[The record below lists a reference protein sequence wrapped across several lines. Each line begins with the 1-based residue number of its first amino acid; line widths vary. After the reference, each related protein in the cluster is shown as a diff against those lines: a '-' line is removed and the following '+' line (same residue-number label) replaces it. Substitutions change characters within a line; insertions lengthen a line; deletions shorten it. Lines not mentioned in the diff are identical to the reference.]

1 MIITPESTPEE
12 VKLYTVNLLRKN
24 QNEYSRLQ
32 KTRNNQFLKEINL
45 EYGVFHYDFT
55 LSYSPGKC
63 RVSDEVFRLWY
74 QGTTEQLGIVTQA
87 ALKKY
92 GTLFLN
98 QPKYE
103 QMSFY
108 HSKIYFEEGPHPR
121 KFLRTELTF
130 TIEDEITDKLI
141 IYAVGHYLTM
151 PECSIMPEKKQ
162 IKKKPS
168 KNTESKQN
176 LRKKSIEEKSERISA
191 NAKLVEEM
199 SKLKVS
205 SISLINYNF

>member
-1 MIITPESTPEE
+1 MFITPEE
-12 VKLYTVNLLRKN
+12 VRLHTVNLLRKN

-32 KTRNNQFLKEINL
+32 KTRNNQFPKEINL

-74 QGTTEQLGIVTQA
+74 RGTTEELGILTQGVV
-87 ALKKY
+87 KNS

-108 HSKIYFEEGPHPR
+108 HMKIYLEEGPHPT
-121 KFLRTELTF
+121 KFLENKLTF
-130 TIEDEITDKLI
+130 PINNQITGKLTL
-141 IYAVGHYLTM
+141 YAVGHYFSL
-151 PECSIMPEKKQ
+151 PECSIMP
-162 IKKKPS
+162 
-168 KNTESKQN
+168 
-176 LRKKSIEEKSERISA
+176 
-191 NAKLVEEM
+191 
-199 SKLKVS
+199 
-205 SISLINYNF
+205 